1 MYLFNTL
8 INFIILISFQIII
21 FRLIKFK
28 SKWHITTLFI
38 FLIIVIVR
46 NENEYFTVDFLNY
59 IIFNLVIMLS
69 YIVFLTLI
77 FNGSPSLFYL
87 NNNNQNDFIN
97 RGFIKNRIELMISD
111 NLIDEKNK
119 ITPKGQNLLK
129 ISKILSNIFFKEKKN
144 D

>member
-1 MYLFNTL
+1 
-8 INFIILISFQIII
+8 
-21 FRLIKFK
+21 
-28 SKWHITTLFI
+28 
-38 FLIIVIVR
+38 
-46 NENEYFTVDFLNY
+46 
-59 IIFNLVIMLS
+59 MLS

-77 FNGSPSLFYL
+77 FNGSPSLSYL

-97 RGFIKNRIELMISD
+97 IGFIKNRIELMISD

-119 ITPKGQNLLK
+119 ITFKGQNLLK